1 MSRDTRPRQAKNTA
15 LKALQIPI
23 DSYDSDTELACP
35 PPPLHK
41 IGQRGQELLVQ
52 PQPSSSSVKSKGRGL
67 LSQSQTSSSGG
78 ILSRLLAIAQP
89 QPPPSICSPGGDI
102 QVRMNTKL

>member
-1 MSRDTRPRQAKNTA
+1 MSRDTRPRQAKSTA
-15 LKALQIPI
+15 LKALQVPI
-23 DSYDSDTELACP
+23 DSDDSDTDLACP
-35 PPPLHK
+35 QPLLRR
-41 IGQRGQELLVQ
+41 IEQRGQELLAQ
-52 PQPSSSSVKSKGRGL
+52 PQPSSSSIKSKGRGL

-89 QPPPSICSPGGDI
+89 QPPSSICSPIGDI